1 MKLHGASAATTNVED
16 ISLEEMQRRHDVL
29 RAKLEINNT
38 TTELA
43 KIAREKREA
52 EVIAQY
58 EEAAR
63 AKPRNR
69 DKIASSYNAMGLA
82 TGGHV
87 MTCRDDDVIVPPSN
101 DNILRMHSGS
111 SSNNT
116 DSEKVRKS
124 YELMRALT
132 RG

>member
-63 AKPRNR
+63 AKARNR
-69 DKIASSYNAMGLA
+69 D
-82 TGGHV
+82 
-87 MTCRDDDVIVPPSN
+87 R
-101 DNILRMHSGS
+101 
-111 SSNNT
+111 
-116 DSEKVRKS
+116 
-124 YELMRALT
+124 
-132 RG
+132 

>member
-1 MKLHGASAATTNVED
+1 
-16 ISLEEMQRRHDVL
+16 
-29 RAKLEINNT
+29 
-38 TTELA
+38 
-43 KIAREKREA
+43 
-52 EVIAQY
+52 
-58 EEAAR
+58 
-63 AKPRNR
+63 
-69 DKIASSYNAMGLA
+69 MGLA